1 MTANNPQVRGVI
13 AAFMTPIFL
22 GMAPIFGKMAIQAGA
37 EPFSV
42 AALRTLTAV
51 VLMWAVYAIFF
62 RRFVYIYPA
71 GLLGCIVIGAVNGI
85 GSLFYYA
92 GLGLLDASLT
102 QLLNGMYLVFAVLL
116 SRLGGH
122 RLDTRTILRVLLALA
137 ALLILTGFGDGAID
151 WLGVGLMLG
160 SALMFAGTVILSQV
174 ILYEMPSPTVA
185 LYVLSTMCV
194 LVVMVWLA
202 SGSGL
207 PTGVDPLAVA
217 WPIIALGVTT
227 ALSRLAMF
235 AGVKFLGSMQ
245 TAILALT
252 EIGVALALAYVVL
265 GERLSSMQMVGVGLL
280 GVSMLLVRAR
290 DLTPEIF
297 NPGNLVMQN
306 IAAQQFQWIA
316 FHQDFARGDPDLE
329 QDAMSKLST
338 SEMRAIRDMLGVDG
352 RPMDPLPINPAGEY
366 SIDLSVFLKDDP
378 DADPDPPGPR

>member
-316 FHQDFARGDPDLE
+316 FHQAFARGDPDLE

>member
-62 RRFVYIYPA
+62 RRFVYINPA

-265 GERLSSMQMVGVGLL
+265 GERLSRMQMVGVGLL

-316 FHQDFARGDPDLE
+316 FHQAFARGDPDLE